1 MDKHNKPQYQPERM
15 NFIELTP
22 YLKHNKGNDP
32 AAMVDVVISA
42 MKDAG
47 ADEDSLLKTRKLL
60 EAKLGMG
67 SWQDVI
73 ALHEETLK
81 EQKAQENIDGQ
92 LTTLINLTELAIN
105 DGDKEKARW
114 YVLQAQELL
123 LHTTAVDIENSLPQP
138 MPFSGETILHMRR
151 AEIERLG
158 HWVF

>member
-1 MDKHNKPQYQPERM
+1 MDENKKPQYQPERM

-22 YLKHNKGNDP
+22 YLESHTGNDP
-32 AAMVDVVISA
+32 AVMVDVIISA
-42 MKDAG
+42 MKDSG
-47 ADEDSLLKTRKLL
+47 EDEDSLLKTRKLL
-60 EAKLGMG
+60 EAKFGVG

-81 EQKAQENIDGQ
+81 EQKAKQNIDGQ

-105 DGDKEKARW
+105 DGDKDKARL
-114 YVLQAQELL
+114 YILQAQELL
-123 LHTTAVDIENSLPQP
+123 IHATAVDIENSLPQP